1 MEWERERESKC
12 IRRKNKQIIETNN
25 RLQIATYRMQQF
37 MDVNMTTEAKNNT
50 KMIIFFFLEI
60 RFSLNTSSCVMINS
74 LNAMDGLLYFWS
86 IHIQNVCKRYEYA
99 MKKNKFYVIYD
110 MLSVKME

>member
-1 MEWERERESKC
+1 MHPK
-12 IRRKNKQIIETNN
+12 KKQTNN
-25 RLQIATYRMQQF
+25 RDEQPIANCNISNATIYGCEYDNRGQEQHENDYF
-37 MDVNMTTEAKNNT
+37 
-50 KMIIFFFLEI
+50 FFFLEI